1 MKKLR
6 YLAFTLS
13 LVIAADGVHAAN
25 YSSGGGSGKESPT
38 SSEGLTDEESRASLS
53 GFQSLASYL
62 TTREEFPTQRALELR
77 IEKVQHGSARPN
89 TDLED
94 PAIQEWYRLI
104 EDLYNRV
111 GAGEVVGSDRDLII
125 ALQQK
130 MIAILD
136 ALPNVAQ
143 ASRAENP
150 GNAYLTPRLKDAIK
164 GELFL
169 REEPGTYEQWAAAAR
184 GRFLRTEGEKLVVN
198 PDHQDQRVAF
208 FKKIL
213 GTSEQAR
220 DNLSNSV
227 EGLTEFASDRQINR
241 LLCFHL
247 ARAAGYTADD
257 FINTLIKEMKFCI
270 KGPNEIVFAFNRVLI
285 ADVMPLLLE
294 AKFLQDAQVLNG
306 YFENLR
312 ELFAEE
318 KRIFPASDGIYTE
331 LQRAYNSL
339 QLHIIGLR
347 IATTILPALESEL
360 TGNND
365 ALRAQEAE
373 QQRLLEEQQ
382 EAQLSCMDGKPAA
395 MASVVYIERYVAAKT
410 KELQMLSVTYGTKLS
425 PERITPLLFTVNGHM
440 SGVST
445 QFRETVDRFLETFS
459 PGQRMDQSVYV
470 SAKGEIASI
479 FDGARSQLVNAVRER
494 YKVDREVLISAV
506 DGARAAKMQGLAVV
520 AERDLRPAAA
530 FSAALTGLSH
540 EQQVAMYLNDQLPE
554 QQGEILSTLG
564 RAGRDLLFTD
574 LSAEKQ
580 EEFAAQFSAKAQ
592 EARDIVT
599 AGLDSREQNAY
610 AATISD
616 QIKAKQKELKKK
628 IQRIGAINALMSD
641 SKFDQALLNIKPQ
654 SYSKVVD
661 LLGGVVTSTDITDID
676 KGRLNTGRDAMFE
689 KLAAIAALI

>member
-13 LVIAADGVHAAN
+13 LVIAADAVHAAN

-53 GFQSLASYL
+53 GFESLASHL
-62 TTREEFPTQRALELR
+62 TTREEFPTRRVLESR
-77 IEKVQHGSARPN
+77 IEKVRHGSARPN

-143 ASRAENP
+143 ASTAENP
-150 GNAYLTPRLKDAIK
+150 GNAYLTPRLKDAIR

-169 REEPGTYEQWAAAAR
+169 REEPRTYEEWAAAAR

-227 EGLTEFASDRQINR
+227 EGLTDFASDRQINR

-247 ARAAGYTADD
+247 ARAAGYTADH

-347 IATTILPALESEL
+347 ITTTILPALESEL

-365 ALRAQEAE
+365 VLRAQEAE

-382 EAQLSCMDGKPAA
+382 EAQLSCMDGQPAA
-395 MASVVYIERYVAAKT
+395 KASLVYLDRYVAAKT
-410 KELQMLSVTYGTKLS
+410 KELQMLSLTYGTKLS
-425 PERITPLLFTVNGHM
+425 PDRITALLFTVNGDM
-440 SGVST
+440 SRVST

-479 FDGARSQLVNAVRER
+479 FDGARSQLVTAVRER

-540 EQQVAMYLNDQLPE
+540 EQQVARYLSDLLPDQ
-554 QQGEILSTLG
+554 QAAILSTLE
-564 RAGRDLLFTD
+564 RESRNLSLSD
-574 LSAEKQ
+574 LSADKQ
-580 EEFAAQFSAKAQ
+580 DELTGEFSAKAQ
-592 EARDIVT
+592 QTRDMAT
-599 AGLDSREQNAY
+599 AGLDSREQDAY
-610 AATISD
+610 ATIISD
-616 QIKAKQKELKKK
+616 LIKGKQKELKKK
-628 IQRIGAINALMSD
+628 LQRIGAINTLMINAKFKEAL
-641 SKFDQALLNIKPQ
+641 QNIKPE
-654 SYSKVVD
+654 SYSKVAD
-661 LLGGVVTSTDITDID
+661 LLRGVVTGADIADID
-676 KGRLNTGRDAMFE
+676 RARLNTGSEALFQ
-689 KLAAIAALI
+689 KLADIAARI